1 MNDHEFI
8 EICKKS
14 SSMSE
19 AARVINIPF
28 TSFIRKAK
36 RLECYSPNQGWSR
49 GKVSVIDNRISSKY
63 KSDEIFC
70 ENSQVSRSRI
80 KKLLISLSL
89 AEYVCGI
96 CNMDPI
102 WNGKSLSLHI
112 DHINGIRNDNR
123 LENLRFLCPNC
134 HSQTETYC
142 TLNKDSK
149 KISSFQI
156 EDIIEIIQES
166 KTLTSVIRKLG
177 VLDTEV
183 NRIRILKMMEQNSLS
198 FPNDDSSSEDKE
210 ISKKH
215 TKCERCSN
223 IKPLNKCKYCP
234 KCSSFLQRKV
244 ERPNLGDLVKDVQ
257 ELGYSATGRKYGVS
271 DNAIRKWL
279 KIKEMNY

>member
-19 AARVINIPF
+19 SARVINIPF

>member
-1 MNDHEFI
+1 MNDYEFI

-19 AARVINIPF
+19 ASRIINIPF

-36 RLECYSPNQGWSR
+36 RLGCYCPNQGWSK

-63 KSDEIFC
+63 KLEEIFC

-198 FPNDDSSSEDKE
+198 FPNDDFSSEDKE

>member
-36 RLECYSPNQGWSR
+36 RLGCYSPNQGWSR

-156 EDIIEIIQES
+156 EDIIEIIKES

-183 NRIRILKMMEQNSLS
+183 NRIRILKMMEQNFLS
-198 FPNDDSSSEDKE
+198 FPNDDFSSEDKE

-279 KIKEMNY
+279 KIKEMNH

>member
-1 MNDHEFI
+1 MLL
-8 EICKKS
+8 S
-14 SSMSE
+14 
-19 AARVINIPF
+19 
-28 TSFIRKAK
+28 
-36 RLECYSPNQGWSR
+36 SR

-63 KSDEIFC
+63 KSEEIFC

-156 EDIIEIIQES
+156 EDIIEIIKES

-183 NRIRILKMMEQNSLS
+183 NRIRILKMMEQNFLS
-198 FPNDDSSSEDKE
+198 FPNDDFSSEDKE

-279 KIKEMNY
+279 KIKEMNH

>member
-1 MNDHEFI
+1 MNDYEFI

-36 RLECYSPNQGWSR
+36 RLGCYSPNQGWSR

-63 KSDEIFC
+63 KSEEIFC

-156 EDIIEIIQES
+156 EDIIEIIKES

-183 NRIRILKMMEQNSLS
+183 NRIRILKMMEQNFLS
-198 FPNDDSSSEDKE
+198 FPNDDFSSEDKE

-279 KIKEMNY
+279 KIKEMNH